1 MSRRVQ
7 GRGAYPG
14 VATARALVANDRLG
28 GWDAIDTSTGAIK
41 ERGHPLE
48 GQTVSGRVLVIAG
61 ARGSTGWATQFLRLR
76 LLGIGPAAMVFPS
89 IDSRTAAACVVA
101 GVPVVTD
108 LLADIFAVVSSGDV
122 LRVDADRG
130 WVELLS
136 NPETDLANRSAEGD
150 TDHSESEDPARLAAL
165 RD

>member
-1 MSRRVQ
+1 
-7 GRGAYPG
+7 
-14 VATARALVANDRLG
+14 
-28 GWDAIDTSTGAIK
+28 
-41 ERGHPLE
+41 
-48 GQTVSGRVLVIAG
+48 
-61 ARGSTGWATQFLRLR
+61 
-76 LLGIGPAAMVFPS
+76 MVFPS